1 MLLCPPERA
10 ATVAVD
16 ELRARVTEICAR
28 HVQADEAAFIADK
41 IVLAERM
48 GVPTHG
54 LHYFLHSILPHLK
67 TGNVNRG
74 AMRTM
79 GNVVLS
85 EGTGGIGFQNL
96 HACLLRASDLAREHG
111 IALVVMSMPGK
122 VGALRV
128 FCQDL
133 IARHQLVI
141 MLKNTARTVGVPDVP
156 EPIGGT
162 NPLCIALP
170 DTRFIYDS
178 SMSTVATN
186 KVRLAKKMGQTFPAP
201 IGLDA
206 HMQPTTD
213 PHATIGAGG
222 FLLPFSGGP
231 YWFKSFFLGI
241 AIEAMAAL
249 AGGNTSS
256 RVGEHTGG
264 RLHSR
269 EGMLCIVAD
278 QKAFPDY
285 ERYVGEVGLLFAEL
299 EQRGFKVPG
308 DYDTAA
314 TTVTV
319 LDDDWTQLQSL

>member
-1 MLLCPPERA
+1 
-10 ATVAVD
+10 
-16 ELRARVTEICAR
+16 
-28 HVQADEAAFIADK
+28 
-41 IVLAERM
+41 M

-74 AMRTM
+74 PIRTL
-79 GNVVLS
+79 GSVVVS
-85 EGTGGIGFQNL
+85 EGTGGVGFQNL
-96 HACLLRASDLAREHG
+96 HRCLLPASEVAGEHG

-128 FCQDL
+128 FCHELTDRQ
-133 IARHQLVI
+133 QLVI
-141 MLKNTARTVGVPDVP
+141 MLKNTARTLGVPDVS

-186 KVRLAKKMGQTFPAP
+186 KVRLAKKMDQTFPAP
-201 IGLDA
+201 IGVDA
-206 HMQPTTD
+206 AMQPTSD
-213 PHATIGAGG
+213 PNATIGAGG
-222 FLLPFSGGP
+222 FLLPFSAGP

-249 AGGNTSS
+249 AGGSTSS

-269 EGMLCIVAD
+269 EGMLAIVAD
-278 QKAFPDY
+278 RRAFPAYD
-285 ERYVGEVGLLFAEL
+285 RYVDEVRLLFDEL
-299 EQRGFKVPG
+299 EQHGFKVPG
-308 DYDTAA
+308 DYDTEAS
-314 TTVTV
+314 TVRV
-319 LDDDWTQLQSL
+319 LADDWRQLQSV